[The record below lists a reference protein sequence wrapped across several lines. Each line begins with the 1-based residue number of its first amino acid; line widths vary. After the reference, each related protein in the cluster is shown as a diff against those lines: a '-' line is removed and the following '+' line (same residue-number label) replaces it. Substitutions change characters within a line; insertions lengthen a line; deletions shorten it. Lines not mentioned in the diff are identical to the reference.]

1 MESLKKYQFNREK
14 LIKAFLKLEN
24 AIEQDYNEYVQD
36 SVIQRFEFTFEL
48 LWKTLKFY
56 LLVQGFEETTPR
68 NILKKSFKIWLL
80 EEIDIY
86 IDMIDTRNLT
96 SHTYDEILAGEVYDF
111 IVKNCNKLKIIVE
124 KLPEGL

>member
-68 NILKKSFKIWLL
+68 NILKKSFKI
-80 EEIDIY
+80 
-86 IDMIDTRNLT
+86 
-96 SHTYDEILAGEVYDF
+96 
-111 IVKNCNKLKIIVE
+111 
-124 KLPEGL
+124 

>member
-1 MESLKKYQFNREK
+1 
-14 LIKAFLKLEN
+14 
-24 AIEQDYNEYVQD
+24 
-36 SVIQRFEFTFEL
+36 
-48 LWKTLKFY
+48 
-56 LLVQGFEETTPR
+56 
-68 NILKKSFKIWLL
+68 LL